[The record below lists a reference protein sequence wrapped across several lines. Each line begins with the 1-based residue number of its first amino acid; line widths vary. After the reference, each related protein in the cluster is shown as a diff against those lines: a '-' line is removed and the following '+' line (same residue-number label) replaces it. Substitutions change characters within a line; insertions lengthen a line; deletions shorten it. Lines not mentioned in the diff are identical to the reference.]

1 MTEIRMT
8 RFFDSQSP
16 RANSDTTHGSV
27 VRETADIQPIVRP
40 VVQSDPSTVRIYGNA
55 VSETD
60 TCRLSEHDLLGS
72 HVRGSQGAE
81 RTYGATASGVGAFC
95 GASPAHAEAM
105 EAIVAS
111 PCDKPQTH
119 SRHDAIT
126 GRWTIFA
133 AGRDERPNDY
143 ASIAPP
149 EPVSFQCPFCVG
161 HEEQTP
167 PSVLEINSSEC
178 ESMSLE
184 PHHEQSSEPGSV
196 RRPWAI
202 RVIPNKFPA
211 VDAIPRQLMTSEP
224 SELAQKTK
232 SRRDDPS
239 QALFRSRI
247 ITGGHEVFIE
257 SPSHDH
263 SLVTLDLSQ
272 ATMLFRAYQLRMSH
286 WRKAPSI
293 CYVSLFKNSGPAAG
307 ASLHHSHSQLIAT
320 TELPFAAKA
329 VADRMKLHWA
339 KTGCC
344 LQCDLVRSEIKAK
357 VRVVASTDSL
367 VAYCPFGSHLPM
379 LLRITTRRHL
389 DCYESLT
396 MSELEELAKLVRRC
410 IRWLQ
415 KIYPDVAYNYL
426 IHTRPPGVG
435 GEDMAHWA
443 LELFPRVSHVA
454 GFEWSSD
461 CLINPML
468 PETAAAK
475 YRSIAR
481 DENPL
486 R

>member
-1 MTEIRMT
+1 MT
-8 RFFDSQSP
+8 RFFDSQTP
-16 RANSDTTHGSV
+16 KAASDTAHGSV
-27 VRETADIQPIVRP
+27 VPEASDIPSIVLP
-40 VVQSDPSTVRIYGNA
+40 TDHSDPSTVRIYGEEI
-55 VSETD
+55 SQSD
-60 TCRLSEHDLLGS
+60 TCLLGS
-72 HVRGSQGAE
+72 HDPLESRERRNRGSEKSSRAASSGAGE
-81 RTYGATASGVGAFC
+81 LCAASL
-95 GASPAHAEAM
+95 AHAEAM

-111 PCDKPQTH
+111 PTASPCEKTQTH

-133 AGRDERPNDY
+133 VGRDERPNDY
-143 ASIAPP
+143 AAVAPL
-149 EPVSFQCPFCVG
+149 EPVSFQCPFCAG

-167 PSVLEINSSEC
+167 PSVLEIDSSEC
-178 ESMSLE
+178 ESMSLASYD
-184 PHHEQSSEPGSV
+184 EQGNHLSP

-211 VDAIPRQLMTSEP
+211 VDGISQEPVTSDP
-224 SELAQKTK
+224 AAVAHKTK
-232 SRRDDPS
+232 SRRDDPTQS
-239 QALFRSRI
+239 LFRSRV

-263 SLVTLDLSQ
+263 SLVTLDLAQ

-286 WRKAPSI
+286 WRKVPSI

-344 LQCDLVRSEIKAK
+344 LQCDLVRAEIKAK

-410 IRWLQ
+410 IRWMQ
-415 KIYPDVAYNYL
+415 KMYPDVAYNYL

-475 YRSIAR
+475 YRAIAR